1 MGKVLIHPEH
11 KRKNYA
17 RINSVRMGGGP
28 HGGNIGPH
36 KCKGCDT
43 IIRTR
48 ECPFCWEGK

>member
-1 MGKVLIHPEH
+1 MKDPT
-11 KRKNYA
+11 KKPAKKKDFA
-17 RINSVRMGGGP
+17 RINSVKMGGGP

-48 ECPFCWEGK
+48 ECPFCGKR